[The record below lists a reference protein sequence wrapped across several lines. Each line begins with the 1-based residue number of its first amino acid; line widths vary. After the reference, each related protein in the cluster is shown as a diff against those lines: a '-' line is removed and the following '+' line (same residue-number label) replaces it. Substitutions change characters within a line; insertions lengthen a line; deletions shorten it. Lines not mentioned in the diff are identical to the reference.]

1 MGVMLAT
8 AVTSG
13 VAPWWWGALA
23 AGLVV
28 AVVLVVLLHSLL
40 RRVHEIE
47 DGANQIWHTGKLVAR
62 NTATVWMLNTT
73 AEAADEIAAEA
84 TRHAELLKSKGS

>member
-1 MGVMLAT
+1 MFAT
-8 AVTSG
+8 EVASN
-13 VAPWWWGALA
+13 VAPWWWAALG

-28 AVVLVVLLHSLL
+28 AVVLVILLESLL

-47 DGANQIWHTGKLVAR
+47 RGVDQIWHNGKLVAR

-73 AEAADEIAAEA
+73 AEAVDEIAEEA
-84 TRHAELLKSKGS
+84 TRHAELLKTKGA